1 MEKIK
6 KFINWIAI
14 DGLLHILVCYASILA
29 VTPMAVSL
37 GKGVVAGTIVAMAL
51 SLIKEG
57 YDILVKRCSL
67 ENVWHDLLCDAIGL
81 TCGYLTIFVWWLCS
95 L

>member
-51 SLIKEG
+51 SLIKEA
-57 YDILVKRCSL
+57 YDVLVKGSTWQ
-67 ENVWHDLLCDAIGL
+67 NVWHDLLCDAMGL